1 MLDKDYIILEQL
13 YKKIY
18 ESDVSSNGKYNEIR
32 KLSDNSWV
40 PAGLIPD
47 NNSVYKIVRS
57 TLVPGTNP
65 SSRTYGLVRNEE
77 EIKFDGKKD
86 VLFNLYGERWWI
98 RGDAFTQ
105 AFIYLNKAV
114 RCDDLEIDNIR
125 KYGREAAFE
134 YRDPEAASSENKTT
148 FEGTGCEMKL
158 QKEGEVKSI
167 ICLQLS
173 LYGGIRVKEWNFP
186 TMDAAT
192 FAKYNDLSNFEKIDD
207 RFEKDDN
214 YWK

>member
-57 TLVPGTNP
+57 TLVEGVGQTN
-65 SSRTYGLVRNEE
+65 RLVLEKE

-86 VLFNLYGERWWI
+86 VLFNVCGGRRWI
-98 RGDAFTQ
+98 KGDAFTQ
-105 AFIYLNKAV
+105 AFAYLNHAV
-114 RCDDLEIDNIR
+114 ICDDLEIDNIR
-125 KYGREAAFE
+125 EYGIEAAVE
-134 YRDPEAASSENKTT
+134 RRAPDASENKTK

-158 QKEGEVKSI
+158 QKEGENKNI

-173 LYGGIRVKEWNFP
+173 LYGGIHVKEWNFP
-186 TMDAAT
+186 AMDAAT
-192 FAKYNDLSNFEKIDD
+192 FAKYNDLSNFEKIDGQ
-207 RFEKDDN
+207 FEKDDD